1 MEQHFFLS
9 SKNQKKQLLNFH
21 KILSQSYKSD
31 NENSKFATKKWYI
44 IDNKTTG
51 VYSPDDE
58 IKSLTNSLE
67 SSLCDYS
74 DAYILVTGNINV
86 IVGDADTK
94 AAVKICAPFTEFKT
108 EINETFVDE
117 IEHINIAMPIY
128 NLIEYSD
135 NSDTSDSL
143 WQFKRDE
150 LNVNDIN
157 TVLTNDNTPFI

>member
-1 MEQHFFLS
+1 M
-9 SKNQKKQLLNFH
+9 LND
-21 KILSQSYKSD
+21 SN
-31 NENSKFATKKWYI
+31 NENSKFAMKKWYI
-44 IDNKTTG
+44 ID
-51 VYSPDDE
+51 SE
-58 IKSLTNSLE
+58 SKSNYLPNNDVKFLTSSLE